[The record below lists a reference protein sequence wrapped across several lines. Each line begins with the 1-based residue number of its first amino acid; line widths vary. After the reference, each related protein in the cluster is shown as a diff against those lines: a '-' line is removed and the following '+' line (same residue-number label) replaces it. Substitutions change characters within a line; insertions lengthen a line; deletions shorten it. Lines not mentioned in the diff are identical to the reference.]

1 MLTIDNKIYR
11 NLQEQVEANKLA
23 IQVILD
29 EKGVLNQF
37 GIRVIGKVDNVQQ
50 LPEQDNPVHLEYGD
64 AYAVGTETPYNL
76 YIWTREMSTTV
87 GDFWF
92 DIGKFPQP
100 STVPGPQGP
109 AGPAGKD
116 GENSKWYISLSVPS
130 FTAVNN
136 DMCLNVNNGDVYIY
150 EDEWVKKGNIKG
162 PQGIQ
167 GPKGDPS
174 TVPGPQGPQG
184 PKGDMGANTTWYL
197 LGELT
202 STSQLPDP
210 TTVRRDAAYL
220 VNVGETNHLYAI
232 AGTDTLTWVDIG
244 VATGVSIG
252 KPGTGTNAEVFNGL
266 IAEKASGDYSH
277 AEGYGAASGFGAHGE
292 GNGSAIGEFSH
303 AEGEDTHAYGEDSH
317 AEGESTFAGG
327 MQSHAEGLAT
337 IATGNCQHVQGKHNI
352 EDTANKYA
360 HIVGNGESSTR
371 SNAHT
376 LDWSGNAWYAGKV
389 SGGTVESPAPVENDN
404 DYVTKKYFDTRIS
417 RPNLLINPDFS
428 INQRGI
434 TTVSG
439 SNKYSVDRWK
449 TGANNSFVN
458 VLDKGIE
465 VGISGVTTEGPR
477 NAIQQTIEDFEKYKG
492 LPLTLSMK
500 YTDFVEEVPNTTRL
514 IMLGGAAGNK
524 YTILSSVGSSGIVT
538 VKNWTFPT
546 GAATLIVAVNGVQAA
561 KNYSLKI
568 EWIKLEVGTEP
579 TEFIPPLI
587 SEELPKCQRY
597 YIKMN
602 ANKKDTPNFIGML
615 NQNKDNLSA
624 QIAVPQELRTMP
636 TITGSGTLRM
646 WNGSTASNISYSI
659 AGNGLQ
665 NKMGNNMGVT
675 FIVTDD
681 GTLTGG
687 QIYLCN
693 FQTGGSNIAFDAE
706 IY

>member
-11 NLQEQVEANKLA
+11 NLQEQVEANKLS
-23 IQVILD
+23 IQAILD

-37 GIRVIGKVDNVQQ
+37 GIRVIGKVDYVRE

-64 AYAVGTETPYNL
+64 AYAVGTETPYDL
-76 YIWTREMSTTV
+76 FIWTRKMTTTA

-92 DIGKFPQP
+92 NIGKFPQP

-109 AGPAGKD
+109 QGQPGKD
-116 GENSKWYISLSVPS
+116 GENSKWYVSLNVPS

-136 DMCLNVNNGDVYIY
+136 DMCLNVNNGDVYTY
-150 EDEWVKKGNIKG
+150 EDGWVKKGNIKG

-167 GPKGDPS
+167 GPKGNDS
-174 TVPGPQGPQG
+174 IVPGPQGPKG
-184 PKGDMGANTTWYL
+184 PKGDPGGNTTWYL

-232 AGTDTLTWVDIG
+232 MGTDTLTWVDVG
-244 VATGVSIG
+244 VVPQVIPSIG
-252 KPGTGTNAEVFNGL
+252 QPGTGTNAERFNNYTTNTASGASSH
-266 IAEKASGDYSH
+266 AEGEFTKASGDSSHAEGYENTASGDYSH
-277 AEGYGAASGFGAHGE
+277 AEGTSTTAGGE
-292 GNGSAIGEFSH
+292 CSH
-303 AEGEDTHAYGEDSH
+303 AEGNSAIANG
-317 AEGESTFAGG
+317 AC
-327 MQSHAEGLAT
+327 SHAEGLAT
-337 IATGNCQHVQGKHNI
+337 TATGQYQHVQGKYNI
-352 EDTANKYA
+352 EDTENKYA
-360 HIVGNGESSTR
+360 HIVGNGESGAP

-389 SGGTVESPAPVENDN
+389 SGGTVASPAPVENDN
-404 DYVTKKYFDTRIS
+404 DYVTKKYFDSHIS
-417 RPNLLINPDFS
+417 NPNLLINPDFS

-434 TTVSG
+434 TTIARG

-465 VGISGVTTEGPR
+465 TGISGVTTEGPR

-514 IMLGGAAGNK
+514 IMLGGSAGNK
-524 YTILSSVGSSGIVT
+524 YTVLSSVGSSGIVT

-546 GAATLIVAVNGVQAA
+546 GATTLIITVNGQQAA

-568 EWIKLEVGTEP
+568 EWIKLEVGAEP

-597 YIKMN
+597 YEK
-602 ANKKDTPNFIGML
+602 TPVKSIV
-615 NQNKDNLSA
+615 KYARSA
-624 QIAVPQELRTMP
+624 QHFYDGYIPYKVTKRTAP
-636 TITGSGTLRM
+636 TVKLYSNDGTVDTLY
-646 WNGSTASNISYSI
+646 GSTEATNIQASTGWQTTYGFLALSSTN
-659 AGNGLQ
+659 A
-665 NKMGNNMGVT
+665 
-675 FIVTDD
+675 
-681 GTLTGG
+681 LTV
-687 QIYLCN
+687 
-693 FQTGGSNIAFDAE
+693 GSRYEGYFTADAE